1 MGQLPAREWGGK
13 GGGSLTTPSELGGP
27 VLAWGHQG
35 CPASISPGGGGRG
48 ARCPQQ
54 GVVPPPWAVGTG
66 RSDFQRK
73 SRGPGHQ
80 QVSSLGV
87 GGAGRGARTPHP
99 DHTPGCGTL
108 QRPALHLAGTTLLW
122 RQHAVVGVGG
132 GLRSG
137 PEQGGGGCSAKNK
150 RGRVL
155 CHLLCAKE
163 GEEEPH
169 PCPPA
174 PCTSA
179 PEQAG
184 LPGLQTGASGGRQ
197 GRTRWEPPVPAPSR
211 LTLSTSESDTCSA
224 SCTCSTKSESVEEI
238 LKYANPTVQK

>member
-122 RQHAVVGVGG
+122 RQHAVVGWGADLGVVLSRVVGAAAQRTSEG
-132 GLRSG
+132 VSCATCCVRRKGRRS
-137 PEQGGGGCSAKNK
+137 
-150 RGRVL
+150 RI
-155 CHLLCAKE
+155 
-163 GEEEPH
+163 
-169 PCPPA
+169 PA
-174 PCTSA
+174 PQHPAHLPRSRRGS
-179 PEQAG
+179 QACRRG
-184 LPGLQTGASGGRQ
+184 LPGVGRAGHGGSRPSLLRRAS
-197 GRTRWEPPVPAPSR
+197 PSALPSR
-211 LTLSTSESDTCSA
+211 IHVLHRARAAL
-224 SCTCSTKSESVEEI
+224 
-238 LKYANPTVQK
+238 NQKAWKRS